1 MATHAQSTSE
11 QLRELIAPVC
21 VDAGYELVDIEYKS
35 GGGRGALL
43 RVYIDYAAE
52 LNKSISFE
60 DCEKLSREL
69 SAILDVEDPIV
80 NKYSLEVSS
89 PGIDRPLRTP
99 EHFRRFV
106 GQEAKVSLR
115 EGLDGRRNFTGLLV
129 EVSETGSSVTI
140 NVDGN
145 QFELPIADVSS
156 AKLVPDWNALM
167 KGQGKRA

>member
-1 MATHAQSTSE
+1 MAKQAQSTSD
-11 QLRELIAPVC
+11 QLHELIAPVC
-21 VDAGYELVDIEYKS
+21 VDAGYELVDIEYKQ
-35 GGGRGALL
+35 GGGNGALL
-43 RVYIDYAAE
+43 RVYIDYPNGAE
-52 LNKSISFE
+52 ESIGFD

-69 SAILDVEDPIV
+69 SAILDVEDPILS
-80 NKYSLEVSS
+80 KYSLEVSS

-106 GQEAKVSLR
+106 GQEAKVSLHQ
-115 EGLDGRRNFTGLLV
+115 GLDGRRNFTGLLV

-140 NVDGN
+140 KVDGN